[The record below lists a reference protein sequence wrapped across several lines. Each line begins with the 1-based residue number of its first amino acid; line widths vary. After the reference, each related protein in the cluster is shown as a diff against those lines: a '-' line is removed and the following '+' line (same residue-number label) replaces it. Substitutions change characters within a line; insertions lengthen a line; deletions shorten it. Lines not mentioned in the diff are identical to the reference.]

1 MSNVVKSSNE
11 KRRDRTG
18 QQVEVLTRNFER
30 QLPKSIFFC
39 KNGPT
44 PASFLLIFGLFKQTL
59 QFLQQIYVKKCP
71 SCIQCRDS
79 NPWPSL
85 RESLPITTR
94 QGFTLSLTSS
104 IFLTPN
110 IVHLTTLVHSFIFT
124 QTTFLPLSH
133 SSFCCLSSSV
143 TRFGEIS
150 TFWQKCASLW
160 QFFNSLFLIWQNDG
174 PTLAIFEYYWASL
187 HCC

>member
-1 MSNVVKSSNE
+1 MPEWHAIPLSAWLLV
-11 KRRDRTG
+11 
-18 QQVEVLTRNFER
+18 
-30 QLPKSIFFC
+30 FFQ
-39 KNGPT
+39 KWANP
-44 PASFLLIFGLFKQTL
+44 GLFFVYFWSFQTTSL

-71 SCIQCRDS
+71 SSIQCRDS